1 MQFSSVRHQQKN
13 KRKRFLE
20 AVWRNVDVLEKPLT
34 DMDVSVDIRY
44 QVTHSQNL
52 RVRPKKK
59 KKLNRCQMMTKV
71 NAKLRQL
78 NDEAIKLVIA
88 IKVRLLDLKFWL
100 ISVCVCVR
108 VCVYVRVRAC
118 VCNNMYVRIHVRVYV
133 CVCARARGSCNVCV
147 CD

>member
-34 DMDVSVDIRY
+34 DMDVSVNIRY

-59 KKLNRCQMMTKV
+59 KKKNESLPDDDQSQCQ
-71 NAKLRQL
+71 A
-78 NDEAIKLVIA
+78 APIK
-88 IKVRLLDLKFWL
+88 R
-100 ISVCVCVR
+100 
-108 VCVYVRVRAC
+108 
-118 VCNNMYVRIHVRVYV
+118 
-133 CVCARARGSCNVCV
+133 
-147 CD
+147 

>member
-34 DMDVSVDIRY
+34 DMDVSVNIRY

-59 KKLNRCQMMTKV
+59 KIEPLPDDDQSQCQ
-71 NAKLRQL
+71 A
-78 NDEAIKLVIA
+78 APIK
-88 IKVRLLDLKFWL
+88 R
-100 ISVCVCVR
+100 
-108 VCVYVRVRAC
+108 
-118 VCNNMYVRIHVRVYV
+118 
-133 CVCARARGSCNVCV
+133 
-147 CD
+147 